1 MLLILILQIIF
12 FLATQFSRAESC
24 ALSCLALFYFVL
36 WVVKAGVEGIPT
48 KSALVSIIC
57 SRMGKKGIGK
67 EIAKK
72 EMEKKGW
79 QIYPP
84 CPRAFFRFVD
94 LQVKVTYRKGKRG
107 FGGRFGNH
115 IFPRSWSCSWALHP
129 LRSAPPRPLS
139 DGGWNLKWIN

>member
-36 WVVKAGVEGIPT
+36 GVVKAGVEGIPT

-72 EMEKKGW
+72 EMEKRGGK
-79 QIYPP
+79 YTL
-84 CPRAFFRFVD
+84 RAPV
-94 LQVKVTYRKGKRG
+94 LSSALWTYRSR
-107 FGGRFGNH
+107 
-115 IFPRSWSCSWALHP
+115 
-129 LRSAPPRPLS
+129 
-139 DGGWNLKWIN
+139 

>member
-67 EIAKK
+67 EIAKR
-72 EMEKKGW
+72 EMEKRVAN
-79 QIYPP
+79 IPSVPP
-84 CPRAFFRFVD
+84 CF
-94 LQVKVTYRKGKRG
+94 L
-107 FGGRFGNH
+107 
-115 IFPRSWSCSWALHP
+115 P
-129 LRSAPPRPLS
+129 LCRLTGQG
-139 DGGWNLKWIN
+139 DM